1 MNEKKSEKSRSTE
14 VNKGKSKNKT
24 KKEHAKR
31 NINVSDAEMNRI
43 EQDTKR
49 LKRIFKDDSPTHELT
64 DCWFSSS

>member
-1 MNEKKSEKSRSTE
+1 MKKR
-14 VNKGKSKNKT
+14 VGKAR
-24 KKEHAKR
+24 KKEE

-64 DCWFSSS
+64 DCWFSSL